1 MIAVKKYNCIFKI
14 KLEKS
19 QFIQM
24 NIQKKIIKILRDI
37 VQLQVINNQM
47 IK

>member
-1 MIAVKKYNCIFKI
+1 MIAVKKYNCISKI
-14 KLEKS
+14 KLEKF